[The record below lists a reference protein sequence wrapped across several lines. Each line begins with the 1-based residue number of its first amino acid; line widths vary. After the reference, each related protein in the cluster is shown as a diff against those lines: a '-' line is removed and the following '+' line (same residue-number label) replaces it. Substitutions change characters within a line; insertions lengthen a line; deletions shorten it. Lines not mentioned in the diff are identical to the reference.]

1 MPRFNKKC
9 NTNNGN
15 NSARDILQDDSLLN
29 MQFLCMLGKK
39 DPWYR
44 HRKEIQWL
52 HGDPEIKYLL
62 ANPQRA
68 SDKTQDNILSPQK
81 KK

>member
-1 MPRFNKKC
+1 
-9 NTNNGN
+9 
-15 NSARDILQDDSLLN
+15 
-29 MQFLCMLGKK
+29 MLGKK

-68 SDKTQDNILSPQK
+68 LDKTQDNILSPQK